1 MNRFS
6 KILWTITSYAP
17 LMLVCGI
24 ALLIDSLTTKQ
35 ITSHIWIGCI
45 ALVMGVICIPI
56 CAKIISSAK
65 IKLPKSR
72 LQVMSAAPG
81 DTSSLSSVIAY
92 LLPVVTLS
100 IADVNIW
107 VLGAMIVIIII
118 MLLWTKAIFVNPI
131 VYFLGY
137 RYYSIQAE
145 SGMTYTLL
153 SNQKRFNPKEVGAV
167 IELFD
172 EIYMEV

>member
-1 MNRFS
+1 
-6 KILWTITSYAP
+6 
-17 LMLVCGI
+17 
-24 ALLIDSLTTKQ
+24 
-35 ITSHIWIGCI
+35 
-45 ALVMGVICIPI
+45 
-56 CAKIISSAK
+56 
-65 IKLPKSR
+65 
-72 LQVMSAAPG
+72 
-81 DTSSLSSVIAY
+81 
-92 LLPVVTLS
+92 
-100 IADVNIW
+100 
-107 VLGAMIVIIII
+107 MIVIIII